1 MKYKCSKPVYID
13 EKEEQI
19 VAIVK
24 MVEDHVQVIQDKTM
38 KKESTLQCHLVVANR
53 KSIEYLQERR
63 LRSFQNTKNKIH
75 KTTILA

>member
-24 MVEDHVQVIQDKTM
+24 MVEDHVQELRWLNHEK
-38 KKESTLQCHLVVANR
+38 R
-53 KSIEYLQERR
+53 K
-63 LRSFQNTKNKIH
+63 
-75 KTTILA
+75 